1 MQPQHHHHQSA
12 SNTARSTVS
21 YTQVEPK
28 LSPSSCE
35 ASPMEDGYKGRNT
48 SLTKIKSIQ
57 NINIYYHDKYHSPR
71 NRVVLLARAMNV
83 LK

>member
-1 MQPQHHHHQSA
+1 
-12 SNTARSTVS
+12 
-21 YTQVEPK
+21 
-28 LSPSSCE
+28 
-35 ASPMEDGYKGRNT
+35 MEDGYKGRNT